1 MKNILCLL
9 VLVFCLAKTVAQFH
23 VVFKLNKFPS
33 THSSDS
39 IFVAGNFNNWNPG
52 NKGYVFSLTGNNT
65 TEAPLQL
72 AAGNYEFK
80 CTRGSWRNVETQSDG
95 KDIANRSFT
104 LQSDTVIELSI
115 DAWKDDFAS
124 AERKHTASS
133 NVRVMDTAFLMP
145 QLNRFRKIW
154 IYLPEDYAKNKK
166 HYPVLYMQ
174 DGQNLFDEY
183 TSPFG
188 EWGVDECLDSL
199 IAKGKPACIVVG
211 IENGPQRINE
221 YSPYDTDR
229 FGKGEGDAY
238 LDFLAGTLKPY
249 IDKNYRTLSSKEN
262 TVIAGSSVGALIS
275 YYAMLKRPDV
285 FGKAGIFSPSFWL
298 ASPIKPLTD
307 SLAGKISG
315 KFFFYMGGKE
325 GDSFIQDSK
334 DIQESLGEKSS
345 SMIYSVLDANGSHNE
360 QAWRKWFAEFY
371 GFIMADGFNNVVKM
385 KE

>member
-1 MKNILCLL
+1 MKYFLCLL
-9 VLVFCLAKTVAQFH
+9 VLFFALTRTEAQYR

-33 THSSDS
+33 THSNER
-39 IFVAGNFNNWNPG
+39 IFIAGNFNNWNPG
-52 NKGYVFSLTGNNT
+52 NDSYVFDSLNQ
-65 TEAPLQL
+65 LSVQL
-72 AAGNYEFK
+72 AAGDYEYK
-80 CTRGSWRNVETQSDG
+80 CTRGAWQKVEVQDNG
-95 KDIANRSFT
+95 QDVDNRQ
-104 LQSDTVIELSI
+104 LKIQSDTILEI
-115 DAWKDDFAS
+115 NIGAWKDDFPPV
-124 AERKHTASS
+124 EKKHTAGN
-133 NVRVMDTAFLMP
+133 NVRLMDTAFLMP
-145 QLNRFRKIW
+145 QLNRTRRIW
-154 IYLPEDYAKNKK
+154 IYLPADYTKSKK

-221 YSPYDTDR
+221 YNPYDTDR

-238 LDFLAGTLKPY
+238 LDFLAETLKPY
-249 IDKNYRTLSSKEN
+249 VDRNYRTLSSKEN
-262 TVIAGSSVGALIS
+262 TIIAGSSVGGLIS
-275 YYAMLKRPDV
+275 YYAMLKRPDI

-298 ASPIKPLTD
+298 AAPIRALTD
-307 SLAGKISG
+307 SVSGKLNG

-325 GDSFIQDSK
+325 GDTFIQDSK
-334 DIQESLGEKSS
+334 DIQESLGERSS
-345 SMIYSVLDANGSHNE
+345 AMIYSVIDANGNHNE

-371 GFIMADGFNNVVKM
+371 GFIMADGFNNVVRT